1 MEDPEDWEQI
11 GDELD
16 GKDAETSE
24 ETRFKE
30 PRLDPPAQLEAGR
43 TSVDRIRASLERAR
57 ATRTSIER
65 TRSQNNVNASASAH
79 DQPTESA
86 QAAAAA
92 ASDNA
97 DMTDAHNS
105 DGGASTPSSLGPN
118 NDTTTHATSEPVPI
132 PNGTPVARRTPSPN
146 SIPVINGHEGPITPR
161 NDAGPWVFDGS
172 GARIGVAPA
181 AGARQSL
188 NGVVDDHMETE

>member
-11 GDELD
+11 GDEIE
-16 GKDAETSE
+16 GKDETSE
-24 ETRFKE
+24 ETRSKE
-30 PRLDPPAQLEAGR
+30 PRLDPPAQVEAGR
-43 TSVDRIRASLERAR
+43 TSMDRIRASLERAR
-57 ATRTSIER
+57 TTRTSVER
-65 TRSQNNVNASASAH
+65 TRSQNNVNASAPAH
-79 DQPTESA
+79 DESTGAA
-86 QAAAAA
+86 QAATV

-132 PNGTPVARRTPSPN
+132 PTGTPVARRTPSPN

-172 GARIGVAPA
+172 GARIGLAPT